1 MNLKSQAQAQYQ
13 YAMSHKGKAIGSAL
27 GIIAGVS
34 YGLAGKQSNWI
45 TAGLAIGGA
54 VGGAILGGMFDKTPN
69 AVVVA
74 NGNGGNGAKAPVV
87 NDTVGEETANDTAG
101 EDGVMNAAGRIGSFG
116 GNRAWSY
123 PCSHGTEYYDSGD
136 VNDPSNQTSGTFD
149 VNKLCANRKAAA
161 QLAGGMGGGIGS
173 QARRTG
179 FAAGM

>member
-34 YGLAGKQSNWI
+34 YGLAGKQSNWV

-74 NGNGGNGAKAPVV
+74 NGNGGDRTPVV
-87 NDTVGEETANDTAG
+87 DNTENQDITNDTAG
-101 EDGVMNAAGRIGSFG
+101 DDGIM
-116 GNRAWSY
+116 
-123 PCSHGTEYYDSGD
+123 P
-136 VNDPSNQTSGTFD
+136 
-149 VNKLCANRKAAA
+149 
-161 QLAGGMGGGIGS
+161 
-173 QARRTG
+173 
-179 FAAGM
+179 